1 MTKVI
6 KRDGAI
12 VDYDLEKIAIAISG
26 AFDEIDT
33 IFNDT
38 KVLDEIEQE
47 VLAKDEISVEEIQDI
62 VEEKLWKHNYI
73 EQARLYMRYRYNHE
87 LKRQIRNDQELLGM
101 LGGENEYWATENS
114 NKNAVLTTVQR
125 DYIAGIVSTDLAR
138 EYIFDK
144 NVIQAHDKGWCHQHD
159 MDYMAQNTLHN
170 CDLVNL
176 EDMLQNGTVI
186 NNVHINKPHRLI
198 TAVTIATQNIE
209 TVA

>member
-6 KRDGAI
+6 KRDGTI
-12 VDYDLEKIAIAISG
+12 VDYNLEKIAIAISG

-62 VEEKLWKHNYI
+62 VEEKLWKHNCI

-114 NKNAVLTTVQR
+114 NKNAV
-125 DYIAGIVSTDLAR
+125 
-138 EYIFDK
+138 
-144 NVIQAHDKGWCHQHD
+144 
-159 MDYMAQNTLHN
+159 
-170 CDLVNL
+170 
-176 EDMLQNGTVI
+176 
-186 NNVHINKPHRLI
+186 
-198 TAVTIATQNIE
+198 
-209 TVA
+209 